1 MARHRT
7 TLTPQERRGAVLRW
21 SGRVAL
27 WLALG
32 VLVGLAALG
41 ALTWAGSLAGSR
53 LWVAA
58 VAGVL
63 AAAAAG
69 VASTVP
75 GPAGPDEPT
84 DGPSAS

>member
-7 TLTPQERRGAVLRW
+7 RLTPRDRVDVALRW
-21 SGRVAL
+21 ARRAAL

-32 VLVGLAALG
+32 VVVGAAALV
-41 ALTWAGSLAGSR
+41 ALTWTGSLPGTR
-53 LWVAA
+53 LWLAVA
-58 VAGVL
+58 AGVL

-75 GPAGPDEPT
+75 GPGAPDEPG

>member
-7 TLTPQERRGAVLRW
+7 ALSPQERRQAVLRW
-21 SGRVAL
+21 AGRAAVWVL
-27 WLALG
+27 LG
-32 VLVGLAALG
+32 AVVGGAAWG
-41 ALTWAGSLAGSR
+41 ALTWAGSLPGIR
-53 LWVAA
+53 LWVGL

-75 GPAGPDEPT
+75 GPEAHDEPPR
-84 DGPSAS
+84 GPSPS